1 MANFFFETITA
12 EQALGFKAGD
22 QLIFT
27 TAGATAA
34 VVTGRAAGMITTAP
48 DRDIEGKEKERKLS
62 ALFSCL

>member
-34 VVTGRAAGMITTAP
+34 AVTTSVTPATLTTPASVT
-48 DRDIEGKEKERKLS
+48 LQ
-62 ALFSCL
+62 F